1 MRSKSARPEL
11 SGKGR
16 RLALQ
21 TAKPEPSAH
30 RLAPGSLAAIDED
43 ASRADQRI
51 NGFLEQYYGQ
61 PAAVLR
67 KRQACYAGPAAGAAA
82 FLQAYADAGAD
93 HLIVRFTGEHDRNL
107 EALAGLRAQLGW

>member
-1 MRSKSARPEL
+1 MVVASEED
-11 SGKGR
+11 GR
-16 RLALQ
+16 R
-21 TAKPEPSAH
+21 
-30 RLAPGSLAAIDED
+30 GDE
-43 ASRADQRI
+43 RI

-82 FLQAYADAGAD
+82 FLQAYADAGAE

-107 EALAGLRAQLGW
+107 EALAGLRAQRRWSAPPITDAGRLRDRAVSCIRASSEK